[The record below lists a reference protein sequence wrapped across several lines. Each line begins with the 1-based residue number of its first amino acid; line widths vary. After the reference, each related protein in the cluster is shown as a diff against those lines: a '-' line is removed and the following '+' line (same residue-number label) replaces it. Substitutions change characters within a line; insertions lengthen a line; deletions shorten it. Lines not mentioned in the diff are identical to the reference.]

1 MESHGDPQ
9 SPGPVDLPNGKRRW
23 RRNRVACDSCHTRR
37 VRCDRA
43 FPCSRCLRSDIHC
56 EFTRERRK
64 RGRIA
69 RSKLTL
75 NYDDQDQDQDHDQD
89 EDPDRHPHPS
99 ARKASTSNGDQKVSQ
114 SALSPLQQS
123 SLSPESAFPHRSPGI
138 GSNHLSLS
146 APSVEEDSRS
156 HPRLRPHPRPETEAN
171 ATEEW
176 LSSAHLSPESYDILG
191 GVHGNEGPLPRLYDI
206 WNPVDLGHH
215 SHPQSHPHQRNHQHH
230 YQHHA
235 PQRPQRLPSISAQTH
250 SQSGQG
256 ASSTSRS
263 SLKYPVLEPIMPF
276 LESSLPR
283 RLVCDLLELYFTS
296 AFSTHMHP
304 VCHHIHCYVL
314 RKASFLSTDRPR
326 PSSPALLA
334 SMLWVAAV
342 DDRAFSLSISP
353 LQRRKICQFLC
364 ALTIRLLRPL
374 IHVSFKDQEPPEN
387 PNVPQE
393 LPTAAVHHPFE
404 GVGDDKGLV
413 GPAGSLDDVI
423 TYIHVASIISSSEQK
438 AASMRWWHAA
448 FTMARELKLN
458 QEMEVMSNIDN
469 QSDGSSPSFGYSLG
483 AWANSPGGAAF
494 DYSNPSRPSLNCVC
508 EEKHD
513 PHSTGLITEEHRE
526 ERRRTWWLLYIMD
539 RHLALCYNRP
549 LALLDAESED
559 LLLPLDEGSW
569 QAGNIHSNSPR
580 TDGPQC
586 IRSGDRNK
594 RRVFPNFL
602 CHDHSILG
610 FFLPLMT
617 ITGELIDLNQARNH
631 PTLGLRLQGK
641 EAWEVHVAEVLGQ
654 LEIYKASLTT
664 FAATTAAPDP
674 EGDQQSGDGGSLSQ
688 AYSWHTQTVIAYS
701 SYLVHVLH
709 ILLVGKWDPVSL
721 IEDKDFWTSSPA
733 FASTI
738 SHALEAADSVQ
749 QILRFDPDISFMPYF
764 FGIQLLQGSFLL
776 LLIVERLQ
784 KEAGEGILNACETM
798 IRATESCVVT
808 LNTEYQRSFRQVM
821 RSAVAQARGRP
832 VNPSEIRHRRKAVL
846 ALYRWTRKGTG
857 LAL

>member
-1 MESHGDPQ
+1 MDSQPGEP

-69 RSKLTL
+69 RSKLAPESMPV
-75 NYDDQDQDQDHDQD
+75 D
-89 EDPDRHPHPS
+89 PS
-99 ARKASTSNGDQKVSQ
+99 ASNYAIRRNSSNMDQKASQPAQ
-114 SALSPLQQS
+114 SPMQQS
-123 SLSPESAFPHRSPGI
+123 SPESAFPPRSPAT
-138 GSNHLSLS
+138 NNLSMS
-146 APSVEEDSRS
+146 APSVDGPHSLLEGS
-156 HPRLRPHPRPETEAN
+156 RPHRPGPEGN
-171 ATEEW
+171 ATEAW
-176 LSSAHLSPESYDILG
+176 LSGAHVSPESYDILG
-191 GVHGNEGPLPRLYDI
+191 GAHGNDGPLPRLYDI
-206 WNPVDLGHH
+206 WNPVDLAGHH
-215 SHPQSHPHQRNHQHH
+215 PSQRT
-230 YQHHA
+230 
-235 PQRPQRLPSISAQTH
+235 PRMPSISTQV
-250 SQSGQG
+250 QSGQG
-256 ASSTSRS
+256 PPSSSRS
-263 SLKYPVLEPIMPF
+263 NLKYPVLEPVMPF
-276 LESSLPR
+276 LESNLPR

-314 RKASFLSTDRPR
+314 RKASFLSTDHPR

-387 PNVPQE
+387 PNAPQE
-393 LPTAAVHHPFE
+393 FPTAAAHHPFE

-413 GPAGSLDDVI
+413 GPAGSLDDVV

-448 FTMARELKLN
+448 FTLARELKLN
-458 QEMEVMSNIDN
+458 QEMEVMANMDS
-469 QSDGSSPSFGYSLG
+469 QSDGSSPSFGYSLA
-483 AWANSPGGAAF
+483 AWASSPGGPVF

-513 PHSTGLITEEHRE
+513 PHNSSLITEEHRE

-569 QAGNIHSNSPR
+569 QSGNIHSNSPR
-580 TDGPQC
+580 ADGPQC

-594 RRVFPNFL
+594 RRVFPNFI

-641 EAWEVHVAEVLGQ
+641 EAWEVHVAEVLRQ
-654 LEIYKASLTT
+654 LEVYKASLTT
-664 FAATTAAPDP
+664 FAAATAADP
-674 EGDQQSGDGGSLSQ
+674 EGSLSGAYPGKPDQPVDAQLSQ
-688 AYSWHTQTVIAYS
+688 AYSWHTQTVIAYA

>member
-1 MESHGDPQ
+1 MESQPGDQQ
-9 SPGPVDLPNGKRRW
+9 SGPVDLPNGKRRW

-43 FPCSRCLRSDIHC
+43 FPCSRCLRSDTHC

-69 RSKLTL
+69 RVKGATI
-75 NYDDQDQDQDHDQD
+75 
-89 EDPDRHPHPS
+89 PTT
-99 ARKASTSNGDQKVSQ
+99 ATSTSKYARRESSGDPKLPPRSVSPQ
-114 SALSPLQQS
+114 RPS
-123 SLSPESAFPHRSPGI
+123 SSESAFHQPSPGT
-138 GSNHLSLS
+138 NDLSLS
-146 APSVEEDSRS
+146 APSVGEG
-156 HPRLRPHPRPETEAN
+156 PRPTRSAPDAN
-171 ATEEW
+171 NPTEEW
-176 LSSAHLSPESYDILG
+176 LAAAQLSPDSYEMLG
-191 GVHGNEGPLPRLYDI
+191 GINGISGGDGPLPRLLDI
-206 WNPVDLGHH
+206 WNPVDLTGHNPPPP
-215 SHPQSHPHQRNHQHH
+215 PQVQSMP
-230 YQHHA
+230 A
-235 PQRPQRLPSISAQTH
+235 PNLPGPPQTPAP
-250 SQSGQG
+250 
-256 ASSTSRS
+256 RS
-263 SLKYPVLEPIMPF
+263 VLKYPVLEPIMPF
-276 LESSLPR
+276 LESNLPR

-314 RKASFLSTDRPR
+314 RKASFLSPDHPR

-364 ALTIRLLRPL
+364 ALTMRLLRPL
-374 IHVSFKDQEPPEN
+374 IHVSFKDQEQAEN
-387 PNVPQE
+387 SHGSQDFASAS
-393 LPTAAVHHPFE
+393 THRPFE
-404 GVGDDKGLV
+404 GAGDDKGLI
-413 GPAGSLDDVI
+413 GPAGSLDDVV

-448 FTMARELKLN
+448 FTLARELKLN
-458 QEMEVMSNIDN
+458 QEIEVASNVEG
-469 QSDGSSPSFGYSLG
+469 QSAGSSPSFDYPLAG
-483 AWANSPGGAAF
+483 WASSPVGPVF

-508 EEKHD
+508 EEKNTN
-513 PHSTGLITEEHRE
+513 PHNNFIVTEEYRE

-559 LLLPLDEGSW
+559 LLLPLDEAAW
-569 QAGNIHSNSPR
+569 QSGNIHSNSPR
-580 TDGPQC
+580 SDGPQC

-594 RRVFPNFL
+594 RRVFPNFI

-641 EAWEVHVAEVLGQ
+641 EAWEVHVAEVLRQ

-664 FAATTAAPDP
+664 FAAATAADPDSSIP
-674 EGDQQSGDGGSLSQ
+674 TVCGFGSKSDPPVDAQLSQ
-688 AYSWHTQTVIAYS
+688 AYSWHTQTVIAYA

-749 QILRFDPDISFMPYF
+749 QILRFDADISFMPYF

>member
-1 MESHGDPQ
+1 MDSQSGDPPP
-9 SPGPVDLPNGKRRW
+9 STPGPVDLPNSKRRW

-43 FPCSRCLRSDIHC
+43 FPCSRCQRSDTHC
-56 EFTRERRK
+56 QFTRERRK

-69 RSKLTL
+69 RSKVTGAT
-75 NYDDQDQDQDHDQD
+75 DCTQDRAEAQPSNRDHKGAVQ
-89 EDPDRHPHPS
+89 PAQSPIQNTSP
-99 ARKASTSNGDQKVSQ
+99 ASTFK
-114 SALSPLQQS
+114 P
-123 SLSPESAFPHRSPGI
+123 RSPTT
-138 GSNHLSLS
+138 NDLSGLS
-146 APSVEEDSRS
+146 APSVDGRRSVPDGSR
-156 HPRLRPHPRPETEAN
+156 HREPPVTN

-176 LSSAHLSPESYDILG
+176 LSAAHLSPESCELLG
-191 GVHGNEGPLPRLYDI
+191 GAGGGDGPLPRLLDV
-206 WNPVDLGHH
+206 WNPADLAGH
-215 SHPQSHPHQRNHQHH
+215 
-230 YQHHA
+230 
-235 PQRPQRLPSISAQTH
+235 LP
-250 SQSGQG
+250 
-256 ASSTSRS
+256 TSRPPPVPPGS
-263 SLKYPVLEPIMPF
+263 GMNNPGQSQASGTRSPLKYPVLEPVMPF
-276 LESSLPR
+276 LGSNLPR

-314 RKASFLSTDRPR
+314 RKASFLSNDRPR

-374 IHVSFKDQEPPEN
+374 IHVSFKDQEPTSAEAS
-387 PNVPQE
+387 
-393 LPTAAVHHPFE
+393 AASDFASAAAHRPFE

-438 AASMRWWHAA
+438 AASMRWWHSA
-448 FTMARELKLN
+448 FTLARELKLN
-458 QEMEVMSNIDN
+458 QEIEAMANMDS
-469 QSDGSSPSFGYSLG
+469 QTDGSSPFFGYSLAG
-483 AWANSPGGAAF
+483 WASSPERPVF
-494 DYSNPSRPSLNCVC
+494 DYSNPAQSSLNCLC
-508 EEKHD
+508 EQCHES
-513 PHSTGLITEEHRE
+513 HSSSMVTEEHRE

-569 QAGNIHSNSPR
+569 QSGNIHSNSPR
-580 TDGPQC
+580 PDGPQC
-586 IRSGDRNK
+586 LRSGEQNK
-594 RRVFPNFL
+594 RRVFPNFI

-631 PTLGLRLQGK
+631 PTLGVRLQGK
-641 EAWEVHVAEVLGQ
+641 EAWDVHVGEVLQQ

-664 FAATTAAPDP
+664 FAATTAAGH
-674 EGDQQSGDGGSLSQ
+674 EGSLSTGFPNKSDQPVDTQLSQ

-749 QILRFDPDISFMPYF
+749 QILRFDPDVSFMPYF

>member
-1 MESHGDPQ
+1 MEVQ
-9 SPGPVDLPNGKRRW
+9 SADLSPMSPSPTDLPSGKRRW
-23 RRNRVACDSCHTRR
+23 RRNRVACDSCHLRR

-43 FPCSRCLRSDIHC
+43 FPCSRCLRSDNRC

-69 RSKLTL
+69 RSKPATDATEPEP
-75 NYDDQDQDQDHDQD
+75 NI
-89 EDPDRHPHPS
+89 
-99 ARKASTSNGDQKVSQ
+99 ATRKQSTGNLKM
-114 SALSPLQQS
+114 SPLQNS
-123 SLSPESAFPHRSPGI
+123 SPESVYEQKSPNVNDI
-138 GSNHLSLS
+138 RLS
-146 APSVEEDSRS
+146 APAQCVDGPPTVSV
-156 HPRLRPHPRPETEAN
+156 TGGN
-171 ATEEW
+171 ATTEQW
-176 LSSAHLSPESYDILG
+176 LEAARLSPDSYEIPGDVG
-191 GVHGNEGPLPRLYDI
+191 EGPLPRLIDI
-206 WNPVDLGHH
+206 WNPVHFTGDHPPSQGSQGASVPAH
-215 SHPQSHPHQRNHQHH
+215 SHPSQ
-230 YQHHA
+230 A
-235 PQRPQRLPSISAQTH
+235 PTPRTKSI
-250 SQSGQG
+250 
-256 ASSTSRS
+256 
-263 SLKYPVLEPIMPF
+263 LKYPVLEPVMPYI
-276 LESSLPR
+276 ESNLPR
-283 RLVCDLLELYFTS
+283 RLICDLLELYFTS

-314 RKASFLSTDRPR
+314 RKASFMNTENPR
-326 PSSPALLA
+326 PCSPALLA

-364 ALTIRLLRPL
+364 GLTVRLIRPL
-374 IHVSFKDQEPPEN
+374 VHVSFKDQE
-387 PNVPQE
+387 
-393 LPTAAVHHPFE
+393 AASSTSTQQDFSAASAYHPFE

-413 GPAGSLDDVI
+413 GPAGTLDDVI
-423 TYIHVASIISSSEQK
+423 AYIHVASIISSSEQK

-448 FTMARELKLN
+448 FTLSRELKLN
-458 QEMEVMSNIDN
+458 QEIEANLGVDG
-469 QSDGSSPSFGYSLG
+469 QSDTSSPPFGYPLEG
-483 AWANSPGGAAF
+483 WENSPGGPVF
-494 DYSNPSRPSLNCVC
+494 DYSNPSRPSLNCIC
-508 EEKHD
+508 HE
-513 PHSTGLITEEHRE
+513 STELQDSSIITEEWRE

-559 LLLPLDEGSW
+559 LLLPLDEASW
-569 QAGNIHSNSPR
+569 QAGIIHSNSPR
-580 TDGPQC
+580 PDGPQC
-586 IRSGDRNK
+586 TRSGDQNK
-594 RRVFPNFL
+594 RRIFPDFA
-602 CHDHSILG
+602 CHDHSIFG

-631 PTLGLRLQGK
+631 PMLGLRLQGK
-641 EAWEVHVAEVLGQ
+641 EAWDVHLAEVLRQ
-654 LEIYKASLTT
+654 LETYKASLTT
-664 FAATTAAPDP
+664 FTTTTPPEEHSLSAFKTPDQP
-674 EGDQQSGDGGSLSQ
+674 DDTHISQ
-688 AYSWHTQTVIAYS
+688 AYSWHTQTVVAYA

-749 QILRFDPDISFMPYF
+749 QILRFDPDVSFMPYF

-784 KEAGEGILNACETM
+784 KEAGDGILNACETM

-846 ALYRWTRKGTG
+846 ALYPGPSDRIT
-857 LAL
+857 

>member
-1 MESHGDPQ
+1 MESQGDQP
-9 SPGPVDLPNGKRRW
+9 SPPPDSVEVELPNGKRRW

-43 FPCSRCLRSDIHC
+43 FPCSRCLRGDIHC
-56 EFTRERRK
+56 QFTRERRK

-69 RSKLTL
+69 RSKPT
-75 NYDDQDQDQDHDQD
+75 NGNTNAEDEVTQDRAEGKQADGEHKR
-89 EDPDRHPHPS
+89 ES
-99 ARKASTSNGDQKVSQ
+99 KSQ
-114 SALSPLQQS
+114 SQSQQRLSPIENN
-123 SLSPESAFPHRSPGI
+123 SPTSTFHQPSPATNEISAGVDDPRSMPDCPQPQRTGP
-138 GSNHLSLS
+138 
-146 APSVEEDSRS
+146 A
-156 HPRLRPHPRPETEAN
+156 AN
-171 ATEEW
+171 VTEEW
-176 LSSAHLSPESYDILG
+176 LSAAHLSPDSYDMLAGTG
-191 GVHGNEGPLPRLYDI
+191 GSDAPLPRLMDI
-206 WNPVDLGHH
+206 WNPVDFAGH
-215 SHPQSHPHQRNHQHH
+215 QAAQ
-230 YQHHA
+230 HA
-235 PQRPQRLPSISAQTH
+235 PPLPSV
-250 SQSGQG
+250 SGTNPSRRRR
-256 ASSTSRS
+256 SSISRS
-263 SLKYPVLEPIMPF
+263 PLKYPVLEPLMPF
-276 LESSLPR
+276 LESHLPR

-314 RKASFLSTDRPR
+314 RKTSFLSVDRPR
-326 PSSPALLA
+326 PTSPALLA

-364 ALTIRLLRPL
+364 ALIIRLLRPL
-374 IHVSFKDQEPPEN
+374 IHVSFKDQDSSPAEN
-387 PNVPQE
+387 
-393 LPTAAVHHPFE
+393 TTTHDFSAGTHHPFE

-448 FTMARELKLN
+448 FTLARELKLN
-458 QEMEVMSNIDN
+458 QEMEITPNIDSM
-469 QSDGSSPSFGYSLG
+469 SDGSSPSFGYGLG
-483 AWANSPGGAAF
+483 GWPGSP
-494 DYSNPSRPSLNCVC
+494 
-508 EEKHD
+508 
-513 PHSTGLITEEHRE
+513 EEHRE

-559 LLLPLDEGSW
+559 LLLPLDESSW
-569 QAGNIHSNSPR
+569 QAGIIHSNSPR
-580 TDGPQC
+580 PDGPQC
-586 IRSGDRNK
+586 LRSGDQNK
-594 RRVFPNFL
+594 RRIFPNFI

-631 PTLGLRLQGK
+631 PTLGVRLQGK
-641 EAWEVHVAEVLGQ
+641 EAWEVHVSEVLRQ

-664 FAATTAAPDP
+664 FAAAAADPAASSTTAYTNKPEPVDP
-674 EGDQQSGDGGSLSQ
+674 QLSE

-701 SYLVHVLH
+701 SYLTHVLH

-749 QILRFDPDISFMPYF
+749 QILRFDPDVSFMPYF

>member
-1 MESHGDPQ
+1 MDQSGDAQASNAPATAAEEST
-9 SPGPVDLPNGKRRW
+9 NGIITKRRW
-23 RRNRVACDSCHTRR
+23 RRNRIACDSCHSRR

-43 FPCSRCLRSDIHC
+43 FPCSRCLRSDIRC

-69 RSKLTL
+69 RSRLTET
-75 NYDDQDQDQDHDQD
+75 NAVPERATRPADDEQPALPVLAETAGASGRRGSPVSILQHKS
-89 EDPDRHPHPS
+89 PS
-99 ARKASTSNGDQKVSQ
+99 TNDIAA
-114 SALSPLQQS
+114 
-123 SLSPESAFPHRSPGI
+123 
-138 GSNHLSLS
+138 S
-146 APSVEEDSRS
+146 APSIDERRS
-156 HPRLRPHPRPETEAN
+156 QAEAPLPPRRPRPGEN
-171 ATEEW
+171 PTEEW
-176 LSSAHLSPESYDILG
+176 LSATHVSPGSYEPLG
-191 GVHGNEGPLPRLYDI
+191 GLGLGEGPFPRMFDI
-206 WNPVDLGHH
+206 WQGVELAGYSDPTSTASKATGIGQT
-215 SHPQSHPHQRNHQHH
+215 SG
-230 YQHHA
+230 
-235 PQRPQRLPSISAQTH
+235 SAF
-250 SQSGQG
+250 
-256 ASSTSRS
+256 AA
-263 SLKYPVLEPIMPF
+263 LKYPVLMPLMPF
-276 LESSLPR
+276 LEGNLPR
-283 RLVCDLLELYFTS
+283 KLVFDLLELYFTS

-314 RKASFLSTDRPR
+314 RKASFFSRETPR

-334 SMLWVAAV
+334 SMLWVAAL
-342 DDRAFSLSISP
+342 DDRAFALPISP
-353 LQRRKICQFLC
+353 PQRKKICQFLC

-374 IHVSFKDQEPPEN
+374 IHVSFKDSEGATASEAAYAGLGPEGPP
-387 PNVPQE
+387 
-393 LPTAAVHHPFE
+393 TTVHHPFE
-404 GVGDDKGLV
+404 AGGDDRGLV

-448 FTMARELKLN
+448 FTLARELKLN
-458 QEMEVMSNIDN
+458 QEIEVVPNEDSHHT
-469 QSDGSSPSFGYSLG
+469 DGSSPSFDYSLAG
-483 AWANSPGGAAF
+483 WSGVDTGPFF
-494 DYSNPSRPSLNCVC
+494 DYSNPARPSLNCVC
-508 EEKHD
+508 DRSHD
-513 PHSTGLITEEHRE
+513 VRTTITEEHRE

-569 QAGNIHSNSPR
+569 QAGNIHSNSPK

-586 IRSGDRNK
+586 LLSGEKNK
-594 RRVFPNFL
+594 RRVFPNFV
-602 CHDHSILG
+602 CHDHSIFG

-631 PTLGLRLQGK
+631 PMLGTRFNGK
-641 EAWEVHVAEVLGQ
+641 DAWDTHVSEVLRQ
-654 LEIYKASLTT
+654 LDIYKASLTT
-664 FAATTAAPDP
+664 FAAIASDPDGP
-674 EGDQQSGDGGSLSQ
+674 MPGAFPPKPDQQPTEASLAQ
-688 AYSWHTQTVIAYS
+688 AYAWHTQTVISYA

-738 SHALEAADSVQ
+738 SHVLEAADSVDH
-749 QILRFDPDISFMPYF
+749 ILRYDPDISFIPYF

-784 KEAGEGILNACETM
+784 KEAGEGILNACEVM

-808 LNTEYQRSFRQVM
+808 LNTEYQRNFRQVM

-832 VNPSEIRHRRKAVL
+832 VNYSEIRHRRKAVL